1 MLNIF
6 KKKGTVISDTEMAEL
21 LDLLDKTVHEMIWFE
36 IENEDQQTTRD
47 RLAVELSTMSKVLRN
62 KWST

>member
-21 LDLLDKTVHEMIWFE
+21 LGLLDTTVREMIWFE
-36 IENEDQQTTRD
+36 IENEGQQKTRD
-47 RLAVELSTMSKVLRN
+47 YLAQQLYGLSKDLHN
-62 KWST
+62 KWTT

>member
-1 MLNIF
+1 MLNIL
-6 KKKGTVISDTEMAEL
+6 KKKGTVNDTEKAEL

-36 IENEDQQTTRD
+36 IENEGQQTTRD
-47 RLAVELSTMSKVLRN
+47 RLVVELATMSKVLRN

>member
-47 RLAVELSTMSKVLRN
+47 RLAVELNTMSKVLRN

>member
-21 LDLLDKTVHEMIWFE
+21 LGLLDTTVREMIWFE
-36 IENEDQQTTRD
+36 IENEGQQKTRD
-47 RLAVELSTMSKVLRN
+47 YLAQQLYGLSIDLHN
-62 KWST
+62 KWTT

>member
-1 MLNIF
+1 MLNIL

-36 IENEDQQTTRD
+36 IENEGQQTTRD
-47 RLAVELSTMSKVLRN
+47 RLAVELGTMSKVLRN